1 MSFLKKVIKK
11 TSIVSLLHGSMSKY
25 DKHRGVNE
33 VHASDMTREV
43 EFCPKEY
50 AIHHTLCKP
59 KKGFAIAAPMRHT
72 FDMGV
77 DIGER
82 VCNDY
87 LVDFAL
93 GDWKCA
99 SCGTVRTFQKKPKTG
114 CDREDIRCNWRYEEV
129 RLKIPPIT
137 CGFDLFLDVGKPK
150 ARVVEIKTMI
160 KELFVKLKAP
170 LAEHRLRT
178 NLYLRMIANSPLA
191 DRVETSVGHVLYI
204 AKSYGNW
211 NPDEGVLTPF
221 KEYEVERDD
230 KATDKMVARA
240 AEYQLYRN
248 TGKIPQRVCPSAT
261 CKRAKACSV
270 VQECFSSQFKSG
282 ATL

>member
-1 MSFLKKVIKK
+1 MSFLKKIVKP
-11 TSIVSLLHGSMSKY
+11 TSIVSLLHGSMSAY
-25 DKHRGVNE
+25 DKHRGVDE
-33 VHASDMTREV
+33 VHASDMTKDD

-50 AIHHTLCKP
+50 AIHHALGKA

-72 FDMGV
+72 FDMGI
-77 DIGER
+77 DIGDR

-93 GDWKCA
+93 GDWKCT
-99 SCGTVRTFQKKPKTG
+99 SCGQLRQFQKKPKTG
-114 CDREDIRCNWRYEEV
+114 CDREDINCNWRYEEV
-129 RLKIPPIT
+129 RLKNPPIT

-150 ARVVEIKTMI
+150 ARLIELKTMI
-160 KELFVKLKAP
+160 KEKFVELKAP

-178 NLYLRMIANSPLA
+178 NLYLRMISESPLE

-221 KEYEVERDD
+221 KEYEVKRDD
-230 KATDKMVARA
+230 KQTDEVVARTVEFQTYRDTDKVP
-240 AEYQLYRN
+240 
-248 TGKIPQRVCPSAT
+248 KKVCPSAT
-261 CKRAKACSV
+261 CKRAKSCKV
-270 VQECFSSQFKSG
+270 VQECFSGKFKSG
-282 ATL
+282 ATI